1 MENAV
6 LLNKILERTSIRE
19 FDKDRKISQE
29 VISQILLAGASAPS
43 AGNIQPR
50 TFILVE
56 NENVK
61 EKLYDLC
68 EEQVFMKDAPLW
80 IVVCADVHRHLRA
93 AELTGVRY
101 DYTGILPFTFSVLDA
116 AMSLENMVIAA
127 EYLGLGSVII
137 GSVIE
142 HPKIVK
148 RILKLPRHCLA
159 LSILCVG
166 YPMRKPSKREKWGCG
181 VIVCKDQYK
190 DVNKDDVLQYWKR
203 FMLSDFERLGKATS
217 PDRIEE
223 LMQEGQLTSY
233 GAAYASHYREDFVKN
248 TNIKLRQFLV
258 SQGFIPE

>member
-29 VISQILLAGASAPS
+29 VINQILLAGASAPS

-116 AMSLENMVIAA
+116 ALSLENMVIAA

-142 HPKIVK
+142 HPKKVK

-248 TNIKLRQFLV
+248 TNIKLRQFLI